1 MMSAS
6 RATGVSPDAEER
18 PVDAHIGGPR
28 RLFRLRA
35 GLSQTALADQI
46 GLTFQQLQKYEK
58 GTNRISAGKL
68 LAFSRIL
75 EVPVQDFFEG
85 LTVPAFHGDAAM
97 PPVLPSRLDYQIFQ
111 LVSQLADGDVKRH
124 FRDLLAALA
133 AGKGRARGP
142 SRATRARKTSD

>member
-1 MMSAS
+1 MSAS
-6 RATGVSPDAEER
+6 RATDRLPEAEER
-18 PVDAHIGGPR
+18 PVDAHIGGR
-28 RLFRLRA
+28 LRLFRLRA
-35 GLSQTALADQI
+35 GLSQTALAERI

-75 EVPVQDFFEG
+75 DVPVQDFFEG
-85 LTVPAFHGDAAM
+85 LNVPALPASSGV
-97 PPVLPSRLDYQIFQ
+97 PPVLPSRLDYEIFQ

-133 AGKGRARGP
+133 AGKGRVRGP
-142 SRATRARKTSD
+142 SRATRTRRPSD